1 MFQLLACGSHVC
13 LAFTP
18 LPSAQA
24 TGAARPDTSGMTYW
38 PAMSRAP
45 SRFSRPS
52 LHSSWIGTWREDRE
66 VAEAWEVRTSPRP
79 TLGKPLRPSQAE
91 ELRKA

>member
-1 MFQLLACGSHVC
+1 MFQPPVDPMFAMTTS

-18 LPSAQA
+18 PPSAQA
-24 TGAARPDTSGMTYW
+24 THAARPDTSGMTYW

-52 LHSSWIGTWREDRE
+52 LHSAWIGTWREGRE
-66 VAEAWEVRTSPRP
+66 VAEARTDADPHSR
-79 TLGKPLRPSQAE
+79 
-91 ELRKA
+91 